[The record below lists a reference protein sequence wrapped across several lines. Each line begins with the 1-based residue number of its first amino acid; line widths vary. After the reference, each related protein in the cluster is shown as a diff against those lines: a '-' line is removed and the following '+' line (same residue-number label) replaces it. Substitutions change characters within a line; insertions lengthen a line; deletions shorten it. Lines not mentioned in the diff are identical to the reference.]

1 MSSPGLASL
10 LLPIDAFD
18 TSTHQVMG
26 RRVAGSSFAQGMTA
40 SLKPGDQ
47 LSLFTGSREALPA
60 LQALLQPAL
69 VQGAQIQLRADL
81 DPTIIARSGCL
92 HIPDPGLHQWCWL
105 RADGASSRFSLT
117 GVTHT
122 LCSHRVMQGLERLV
136 TAPLEPWDALVCT
149 SRSALQV
156 VQQAMACMH
165 ERLER
170 RFQQTLPPTPA
181 PQLPLIPLGID
192 PEPFHWGGRF
202 ASRQEQRLQARQ
214 QLGLSPSAR
223 VVLFLG
229 RLSFHSKAHP
239 LPLYRAL
246 DRLSSK
252 HELVLLE
259 CGHIFN
265 PDIAAAYDELAQ
277 RFPQL
282 RLRRLGGLTAASD
295 QEKKLGLAAAD
306 LFCSPADNLQ
316 ETFGLSV
323 LEAMASSLPVV
334 ASDWNGYRDLVVHGS
349 TGWLVPCRDMLQ
361 VQLQPDGLDRCF
373 SLGLQDYDS
382 TVGLRSLG
390 VVLDHAALEKALDD
404 LLAAPERCTAMG
416 EAGLKRVESVF
427 AWRVVSEQY
436 RELWSELS
444 ERRASARL
452 EGNRHPWPMAHA
464 ARLFAAHASAPPSA
478 GPWWLAEQGSDPNLL
493 TDTMQTCF
501 LQQLIPIGSLASLAK
516 KLKAKRQEGQQWL
529 NIHELEQL
537 YGHCGIPSQQ
547 WRRLTNLL
555 EKLAILTAAHP

>member
-1 MSSPGLASL
+1 MTAPGLASL

-18 TSTHQVMG
+18 TSSHQVMG
-26 RRVAGSSFAQGMTA
+26 RRVAGSSFAQGLA
-40 SLKPGDQ
+40 SSLKPGEQ
-47 LSLFTGSREALPA
+47 LTVYTGSREGLPS
-60 LQALLQPAL
+60 LQTLLQPVL
-69 VQGAQIQLRADL
+69 QPGAQVQLQADL
-81 DPTIIARSGCL
+81 DPALIATNGCL
-92 HIPDPGLHQWCWL
+92 HLPDPGLHHWCWL
-105 RADGASSRFSLT
+105 RAEGASHRFSLT

-122 LCSHRVMQGLERLV
+122 LCSHRVMQGLEQLV

-149 SRSALQV
+149 SRSAKQV
-156 VQQAMACMH
+156 VQHAMACMH
-165 ERLER
+165 QRLEQ
-170 RFQQTLPPTPA
+170 RFQQKLPLPQG

-192 PEPFHWGGRF
+192 PTPFHWRGRF

-246 DRLSSK
+246 EQLSAE

-265 PDIAAAYDELAQ
+265 SAIAAAYDELRQ
-277 RFPQL
+277 RFPRL
-282 RLRRLGGLTAASD
+282 TLRRLGGLTPASEE
-295 QEKKLGLAAAD
+295 EKKLALAAAD

-334 ASDWNGYRDLVVHGS
+334 ASDWNGYRDLVVHGR
-349 TGWLVPCRDMLQ
+349 TGWLVPCRDLLQ
-361 VQLQPDGLDRCF
+361 NQTKPDALDRRF

-382 TVGLRSLG
+382 SVGLRSLG
-390 VVLDHAALEKALDD
+390 VVLDHAALEKSLGD
-404 LLAAPERCTAMG
+404 LLADPERCACMG
-416 EAGLKRVESVF
+416 DAGRKRIESVF
-427 AWRVVSEQY
+427 AWPVVTGQY

-444 ERRASARL
+444 QRRASAQLR
-452 EGNRHPWPMAHA
+452 GSTTPWPLAHSA
-464 ARLFAAHASAPPSA
+464 LLFSNHASDPPST
-478 GPWWLAEQGSDPNLL
+478 GPWLLTAQCSDPSLL

-501 LQQLIPIGSLASLAK
+501 LQQLIPIHSLKLLADT
-516 KLKAKRQEGQQWL
+516 LQVQRCQGEHAFET
-529 NIHELEQL
+529 IDLEQL
-537 YGHCGIPSQQ
+537 YQHCNIPADQ
-547 WRRLTNLL
+547 WSRVTNVL
-555 EKLAILTAAHP
+555 EKLAILTAARP

>member
-26 RRVAGSSFAQGMTA
+26 RRVAGSSFAQGLTA

-47 LSLFTGSREALPA
+47 LTMFTGSGKALPA

-69 VQGAQIQLRADL
+69 VPGAQIQLHADL
-81 DPTIIARSGCL
+81 DPALIAGSGCL
-92 HIPDPGLHQWCWL
+92 HLPDPGLHHWCWL

-122 LCSHRVMQGLERLV
+122 LCSHGVMQGLEQLV

-156 VQQAMACMH
+156 VEQAMACMH

-170 RFQQTLPPTPA
+170 RFQQTLPPPPG

-192 PEPFHWGGRF
+192 PEPFHWRGRF
-202 ASRQEQRLQARQ
+202 TSRQEQRLEARQ

-246 DRLSSK
+246 DRLSEN

-265 PDIAAAYDELAQ
+265 TDIAAAYDQLAQ
-277 RFPQL
+277 HFPHL
-282 RLRRLGGLTAASD
+282 TLRRLGGLTPASET
-295 QEKKLGLAAAD
+295 EKKLALAAAD

-334 ASDWNGYRDLVVHGS
+334 ASDWNGYRDLVLHGR
-349 TGWLVPCRDMLQ
+349 TGWLVPCRDLLQ
-361 VQLQPDGLDRCF
+361 VQPQPDGLDRRF

-390 VVLDHAALEKALDD
+390 VVLDHTALEQALSD
-404 LLAAPERCTAMG
+404 LLTAPDRCTAMG
-416 EAGLKRVESVF
+416 EAGRKRIESVF
-427 AWRVVSEQY
+427 AWPVVAGQY
-436 RELWSELS
+436 RELWSELG

-452 EGNRHPWPMAHA
+452 QGNAHPWPMAHA

-478 GPWWLAEQGSDPNLL
+478 GPWWLAEQGSDPDLL
-493 TDTMQTCF
+493 TDKMQSCF
-501 LQQLIPIGSLASLAK
+501 LQQLIPIRSLASLADS
-516 KLKAKRQEGQQWL
+516 LKAKRQEGGQWL
-529 NIHELEQL
+529 ESHELEQL
-537 YGHCGIPSQQ
+537 YGHCGIPAHQ
-547 WRRLTNLL
+547 WSRLTNLL
-555 EKLAILTAAHP
+555 EKMAIVTAAHP